1 MLKIAIQSKGRLHDE
16 SMALLAEADLRIGS
30 SKRSLVARAKN
41 LDVEILFL
49 RDDDI
54 PQTVADG
61 VADLGIVGL
70 NEIEERGF
78 SVERILPLGFGGC
91 RLSLAVPRD
100 ADYTG
105 PTWFAGKKIAT
116 SYPHVLTAYLR
127 AHNVEADVH
136 VIAGSVE
143 ISPAIGL
150 ADAIFDI
157 VSSGATLTSNN
168 LREVE
173 VVMESEA
180 YLIGNGRRT
189 PEQQATLD
197 ELIFRLHAVQSAAG
211 KKYVLMNAPKDK
223 VQDITAVLPGIKSP
237 TVMPLADPAWC
248 SIHTVLDEERF
259 WEIISQLKANGAQ
272 GILVI
277 PIEKLI
283 L

>member
-30 SKRSLVARAKN
+30 SKRALVARAKN

-78 SVERILPLGFGGC
+78 TVERILPLGFGGC

-100 ADYTG
+100 ADYNG
-105 PTWFAGKKIAT
+105 PAWFAGKKIAT
-116 SYPHVLTAYLR
+116 SYPNVLTAYLR
-127 AHNVEADVH
+127 AHNVAADVH

-189 PEQQATLD
+189 PEQQTTLD
-197 ELIFRLHAVQSAAG
+197 ELLFRLHAVQSAAG

-237 TVMPLADPAWC
+237 TVMPLADSAWC